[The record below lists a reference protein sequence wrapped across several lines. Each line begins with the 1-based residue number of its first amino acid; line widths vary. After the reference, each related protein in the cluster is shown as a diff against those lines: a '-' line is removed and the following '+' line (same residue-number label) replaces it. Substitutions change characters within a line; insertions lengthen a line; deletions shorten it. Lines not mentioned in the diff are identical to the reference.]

1 MSKYYVV
8 SGDILP
14 DVLEQVMQARIL
26 LQSGKAKRISEAVK
40 MVGISRGT
48 YYKYKDAVFSFNA
61 EQSNRKAIISM
72 ILRNEKG
79 TLSKVLSLVS
89 VKQVNVLAINQTI
102 PINGIANVALTLDIS
117 DLETIFFDTDREKA
131 TLIYSKMLQ
140 GIKNDYI
147 EKAFSIYSMIYKNN
161 DEMPSEEYSYYLNK
175 CCINDIIC
183 DINKSRKIDRTYFN
197 TYDYLLNNRKF
208 QRK

>member
-40 MVGISRGT
+40 MVGIARGT

-117 DLETIFFDTDREKA
+117 DLEIGIQSLVSLIEAMPMVEKA
-131 TLIYSKMLQ
+131 DLVAV
-140 GIKNDYI
+140 
-147 EKAFSIYSMIYKNN
+147 E
-161 DEMPSEEYSYYLNK
+161 
-175 CCINDIIC
+175 
-183 DINKSRKIDRTYFN
+183 
-197 TYDYLLNNRKF
+197 
-208 QRK
+208 

>member
-102 PINGIANVALTLDIS
+102 PINGIANVALTLDLS
-117 DLETIFFDTDREKA
+117 DLEISIQSLVSLIEAMPMVEKA
-131 TLIYSKMLQ
+131 DLVAV
-140 GIKNDYI
+140 
-147 EKAFSIYSMIYKNN
+147 E
-161 DEMPSEEYSYYLNK
+161 
-175 CCINDIIC
+175 
-183 DINKSRKIDRTYFN
+183 
-197 TYDYLLNNRKF
+197 
-208 QRK
+208 

>member
-117 DLETIFFDTDREKA
+117 DLEISIQSLVSLIEAMPMAEKA
-131 TLIYSKMLQ
+131 DLVAV
-140 GIKNDYI
+140 
-147 EKAFSIYSMIYKNN
+147 E
-161 DEMPSEEYSYYLNK
+161 
-175 CCINDIIC
+175 
-183 DINKSRKIDRTYFN
+183 
-197 TYDYLLNNRKF
+197 
-208 QRK
+208 

>member
-48 YYKYKDAVFSFNA
+48 NYKYKDAVFSFNA

-117 DLETIFFDTDREKA
+117 DLEISIQSLVSLIEAMPMVEKA
-131 TLIYSKMLQ
+131 DLVAV
-140 GIKNDYI
+140 
-147 EKAFSIYSMIYKNN
+147 E
-161 DEMPSEEYSYYLNK
+161 
-175 CCINDIIC
+175 
-183 DINKSRKIDRTYFN
+183 
-197 TYDYLLNNRKF
+197 
-208 QRK
+208 

>member
-102 PINGIANVALTLDIS
+102 PINGIANVPLTLDIS
-117 DLETIFFDTDREKA
+117 DLEISIQSLVSLIEAMPMVEKA
-131 TLIYSKMLQ
+131 DLVAV
-140 GIKNDYI
+140 
-147 EKAFSIYSMIYKNN
+147 E
-161 DEMPSEEYSYYLNK
+161 
-175 CCINDIIC
+175 
-183 DINKSRKIDRTYFN
+183 
-197 TYDYLLNNRKF
+197 
-208 QRK
+208 

>member
-117 DLETIFFDTDREKA
+117 DLEISIQPLVSLIEAMPMVEKA
-131 TLIYSKMLQ
+131 DLVAV
-140 GIKNDYI
+140 
-147 EKAFSIYSMIYKNN
+147 E
-161 DEMPSEEYSYYLNK
+161 
-175 CCINDIIC
+175 
-183 DINKSRKIDRTYFN
+183 
-197 TYDYLLNNRKF
+197 
-208 QRK
+208 

>member
-26 LQSGKAKRISEAVK
+26 LQSGKSKRISEAVK

-117 DLETIFFDTDREKA
+117 DLEIGIQSLVSLIEAMPMVEKA
-131 TLIYSKMLQ
+131 DLVAV
-140 GIKNDYI
+140 
-147 EKAFSIYSMIYKNN
+147 E
-161 DEMPSEEYSYYLNK
+161 
-175 CCINDIIC
+175 
-183 DINKSRKIDRTYFN
+183 
-197 TYDYLLNNRKF
+197 
-208 QRK
+208 

>member
-61 EQSNRKAIISM
+61 EQSNRKAIISI

-117 DLETIFFDTDREKA
+117 DLEISIQSLVSLIEAMPMVEKA
-131 TLIYSKMLQ
+131 DLVAV
-140 GIKNDYI
+140 
-147 EKAFSIYSMIYKNN
+147 E
-161 DEMPSEEYSYYLNK
+161 
-175 CCINDIIC
+175 
-183 DINKSRKIDRTYFN
+183 
-197 TYDYLLNNRKF
+197 
-208 QRK
+208 

>member
-117 DLETIFFDTDREKA
+117 DLEISIQSLVSLIESMPMVEKA
-131 TLIYSKMLQ
+131 DLVAV
-140 GIKNDYI
+140 
-147 EKAFSIYSMIYKNN
+147 E
-161 DEMPSEEYSYYLNK
+161 
-175 CCINDIIC
+175 
-183 DINKSRKIDRTYFN
+183 
-197 TYDYLLNNRKF
+197 
-208 QRK
+208 

>member
-72 ILRNEKG
+72 ISRNEKG

-117 DLETIFFDTDREKA
+117 DLEIGIQSLVSLIEAMPMVEKA
-131 TLIYSKMLQ
+131 DLVAV
-140 GIKNDYI
+140 
-147 EKAFSIYSMIYKNN
+147 E
-161 DEMPSEEYSYYLNK
+161 
-175 CCINDIIC
+175 
-183 DINKSRKIDRTYFN
+183 
-197 TYDYLLNNRKF
+197 
-208 QRK
+208 

>member
-61 EQSNRKAIISM
+61 EQSNRKAIISL

-117 DLETIFFDTDREKA
+117 DLEISIQSLVSLIEAMPLVEKA
-131 TLIYSKMLQ
+131 DLVAV
-140 GIKNDYI
+140 
-147 EKAFSIYSMIYKNN
+147 E
-161 DEMPSEEYSYYLNK
+161 
-175 CCINDIIC
+175 
-183 DINKSRKIDRTYFN
+183 
-197 TYDYLLNNRKF
+197 
-208 QRK
+208 

>member
-117 DLETIFFDTDREKA
+117 DLEISIQSLVSLIEAMPMVEK
-131 TLIYSKMLQ
+131 S
-140 GIKNDYI
+140 
-147 EKAFSIYSMIYKNN
+147 
-161 DEMPSEEYSYYLNK
+161 
-175 CCINDIIC
+175 
-183 DINKSRKIDRTYFN
+183 
-197 TYDYLLNNRKF
+197 
-208 QRK
+208 

>member
-117 DLETIFFDTDREKA
+117 DLEIGIQSLVS
-131 TLIYSKMLQ
+131 LI
-140 GIKNDYI
+140 
-147 EKAFSIYSMIYKNN
+147 EA
-161 DEMPSEEYSYYLNK
+161 MPMV
-175 CCINDIIC
+175 
-183 DINKSRKIDRTYFN
+183 
-197 TYDYLLNNRKF
+197 
-208 QRK
+208 

>member
-61 EQSNRKAIISM
+61 EQSNRKAIISL

-117 DLETIFFDTDREKA
+117 DLEISVQSLVSLIEAMPMVEKA
-131 TLIYSKMLQ
+131 DLVAV
-140 GIKNDYI
+140 
-147 EKAFSIYSMIYKNN
+147 E
-161 DEMPSEEYSYYLNK
+161 
-175 CCINDIIC
+175 
-183 DINKSRKIDRTYFN
+183 
-197 TYDYLLNNRKF
+197 
-208 QRK
+208 

>member
-117 DLETIFFDTDREKA
+117 DLEIGIQSLVSLIEAMPMVEKA
-131 TLIYSKMLQ
+131 DLVAA
-140 GIKNDYI
+140 
-147 EKAFSIYSMIYKNN
+147 E
-161 DEMPSEEYSYYLNK
+161 
-175 CCINDIIC
+175 
-183 DINKSRKIDRTYFN
+183 
-197 TYDYLLNNRKF
+197 
-208 QRK
+208 

>member
-117 DLETIFFDTDREKA
+117 DLEISIQSLVGLIESMPMVEKA
-131 TLIYSKMLQ
+131 DLVAV
-140 GIKNDYI
+140 
-147 EKAFSIYSMIYKNN
+147 E
-161 DEMPSEEYSYYLNK
+161 
-175 CCINDIIC
+175 
-183 DINKSRKIDRTYFN
+183 
-197 TYDYLLNNRKF
+197 
-208 QRK
+208 

>member
-14 DVLEQVMQARIL
+14 DVLEQFMQARIL

-117 DLETIFFDTDREKA
+117 DLEIGIQSLVSLIEAMPMVEKA
-131 TLIYSKMLQ
+131 DLVAV
-140 GIKNDYI
+140 
-147 EKAFSIYSMIYKNN
+147 E
-161 DEMPSEEYSYYLNK
+161 
-175 CCINDIIC
+175 
-183 DINKSRKIDRTYFN
+183 
-197 TYDYLLNNRKF
+197 
-208 QRK
+208 

>member
-117 DLETIFFDTDREKA
+117 DLEISIQSLVSLIEAMPIVEKA
-131 TLIYSKMLQ
+131 DLVAV
-140 GIKNDYI
+140 
-147 EKAFSIYSMIYKNN
+147 E
-161 DEMPSEEYSYYLNK
+161 
-175 CCINDIIC
+175 
-183 DINKSRKIDRTYFN
+183 
-197 TYDYLLNNRKF
+197 
-208 QRK
+208 

>member
-26 LQSGKAKRISEAVK
+26 LQAGKAKRISEAVK

-117 DLETIFFDTDREKA
+117 DLEISIQSLVSLIEAMPMVEKA
-131 TLIYSKMLQ
+131 DLVAV
-140 GIKNDYI
+140 
-147 EKAFSIYSMIYKNN
+147 E
-161 DEMPSEEYSYYLNK
+161 
-175 CCINDIIC
+175 
-183 DINKSRKIDRTYFN
+183 
-197 TYDYLLNNRKF
+197 
-208 QRK
+208 

>member
-117 DLETIFFDTDREKA
+117 DLEISIQSLVS
-131 TLIYSKMLQ
+131 LI
-140 GIKNDYI
+140 
-147 EKAFSIYSMIYKNN
+147 EA
-161 DEMPSEEYSYYLNK
+161 MP
-175 CCINDIIC
+175 IGR
-183 DINKSRKIDRTYFN
+183 KS
-197 TYDYLLNNRKF
+197 
-208 QRK
+208 

>member
-40 MVGISRGT
+40 IVGISRGT

-117 DLETIFFDTDREKA
+117 DLEISIQSLVGLIEAMPMVEKA
-131 TLIYSKMLQ
+131 DLVAV
-140 GIKNDYI
+140 
-147 EKAFSIYSMIYKNN
+147 E
-161 DEMPSEEYSYYLNK
+161 
-175 CCINDIIC
+175 
-183 DINKSRKIDRTYFN
+183 
-197 TYDYLLNNRKF
+197 
-208 QRK
+208 

>member
-26 LQSGKAKRISEAVK
+26 LQSGKAKSISEAVK

-72 ILRNEKG
+72 VLRNEKG

-117 DLETIFFDTDREKA
+117 DLEISIQSLVSLIEAMPMVEKA
-131 TLIYSKMLQ
+131 DLVAV
-140 GIKNDYI
+140 
-147 EKAFSIYSMIYKNN
+147 E
-161 DEMPSEEYSYYLNK
+161 
-175 CCINDIIC
+175 
-183 DINKSRKIDRTYFN
+183 
-197 TYDYLLNNRKF
+197 
-208 QRK
+208 

>member
-26 LQSGKAKRISEAVK
+26 LQSGKAKRISEAAK

-117 DLETIFFDTDREKA
+117 DLEISIQSLVSLIEAMPMVEKA
-131 TLIYSKMLQ
+131 DLVAV
-140 GIKNDYI
+140 
-147 EKAFSIYSMIYKNN
+147 E
-161 DEMPSEEYSYYLNK
+161 
-175 CCINDIIC
+175 
-183 DINKSRKIDRTYFN
+183 
-197 TYDYLLNNRKF
+197 
-208 QRK
+208 

>member
-26 LQSGKAKRISEAVK
+26 LQSGKVKRISEAVK

-117 DLETIFFDTDREKA
+117 DLEISIQSLVSLIEAMPMVEKA
-131 TLIYSKMLQ
+131 DLVAV
-140 GIKNDYI
+140 
-147 EKAFSIYSMIYKNN
+147 E
-161 DEMPSEEYSYYLNK
+161 
-175 CCINDIIC
+175 
-183 DINKSRKIDRTYFN
+183 
-197 TYDYLLNNRKF
+197 
-208 QRK
+208 

>member
-14 DVLEQVMQARIL
+14 DVLEQVLQARIL

-117 DLETIFFDTDREKA
+117 DLEISIQSLVSLIEAMPMVEKA
-131 TLIYSKMLQ
+131 DLVAV
-140 GIKNDYI
+140 
-147 EKAFSIYSMIYKNN
+147 E
-161 DEMPSEEYSYYLNK
+161 
-175 CCINDIIC
+175 
-183 DINKSRKIDRTYFN
+183 
-197 TYDYLLNNRKF
+197 
-208 QRK
+208 

>member
-61 EQSNRKAIISM
+61 EQSNRKTIISM

-117 DLETIFFDTDREKA
+117 DLEISIQSLVSLIEAMPMVEKA
-131 TLIYSKMLQ
+131 DLVAV
-140 GIKNDYI
+140 
-147 EKAFSIYSMIYKNN
+147 E
-161 DEMPSEEYSYYLNK
+161 
-175 CCINDIIC
+175 
-183 DINKSRKIDRTYFN
+183 
-197 TYDYLLNNRKF
+197 
-208 QRK
+208 

>member
-72 ILRNEKG
+72 ILKNEKG

-117 DLETIFFDTDREKA
+117 DLEISIQSLVSLIEAMPMVEKA
-131 TLIYSKMLQ
+131 DLVAV
-140 GIKNDYI
+140 
-147 EKAFSIYSMIYKNN
+147 E
-161 DEMPSEEYSYYLNK
+161 
-175 CCINDIIC
+175 
-183 DINKSRKIDRTYFN
+183 
-197 TYDYLLNNRKF
+197 
-208 QRK
+208 

>member
-89 VKQVNVLAINQTI
+89 VKQLNVLAINQTI

-117 DLETIFFDTDREKA
+117 DLEISIQSLVSLIEAMPMVEKA
-131 TLIYSKMLQ
+131 DLVAV
-140 GIKNDYI
+140 
-147 EKAFSIYSMIYKNN
+147 E
-161 DEMPSEEYSYYLNK
+161 
-175 CCINDIIC
+175 
-183 DINKSRKIDRTYFN
+183 
-197 TYDYLLNNRKF
+197 
-208 QRK
+208 

>member
-117 DLETIFFDTDREKA
+117 DLEIGIQSLVSLIEAMPIVEKA
-131 TLIYSKMLQ
+131 DLVAV
-140 GIKNDYI
+140 
-147 EKAFSIYSMIYKNN
+147 E
-161 DEMPSEEYSYYLNK
+161 
-175 CCINDIIC
+175 
-183 DINKSRKIDRTYFN
+183 
-197 TYDYLLNNRKF
+197 
-208 QRK
+208 

>member
-40 MVGISRGT
+40 MVGITRGT

-102 PINGIANVALTLDIS
+102 PINGLANVALTLDIS
-117 DLETIFFDTDREKA
+117 DLEIGIQSLVSLIEAMPMVEKA
-131 TLIYSKMLQ
+131 DLVAV
-140 GIKNDYI
+140 
-147 EKAFSIYSMIYKNN
+147 E
-161 DEMPSEEYSYYLNK
+161 
-175 CCINDIIC
+175 
-183 DINKSRKIDRTYFN
+183 
-197 TYDYLLNNRKF
+197 
-208 QRK
+208 

>member
-61 EQSNRKAIISM
+61 EQSNCKAIISM

-117 DLETIFFDTDREKA
+117 DLEISIQSLVSLIEAMPMVEKA
-131 TLIYSKMLQ
+131 DLVAV
-140 GIKNDYI
+140 
-147 EKAFSIYSMIYKNN
+147 E
-161 DEMPSEEYSYYLNK
+161 
-175 CCINDIIC
+175 
-183 DINKSRKIDRTYFN
+183 
-197 TYDYLLNNRKF
+197 
-208 QRK
+208 

>member
-102 PINGIANVALTLDIS
+102 PINGIANVALTVDIS
-117 DLETIFFDTDREKA
+117 DLEISIQSLVSLIEAMPMVEKA
-131 TLIYSKMLQ
+131 DLVAV
-140 GIKNDYI
+140 
-147 EKAFSIYSMIYKNN
+147 E
-161 DEMPSEEYSYYLNK
+161 
-175 CCINDIIC
+175 
-183 DINKSRKIDRTYFN
+183 
-197 TYDYLLNNRKF
+197 
-208 QRK
+208 

>member
-1 MSKYYVV
+1 MSKYYAV

-117 DLETIFFDTDREKA
+117 DLEISIQSLVSLIEAMPMVEKA
-131 TLIYSKMLQ
+131 DLVAV
-140 GIKNDYI
+140 
-147 EKAFSIYSMIYKNN
+147 E
-161 DEMPSEEYSYYLNK
+161 
-175 CCINDIIC
+175 
-183 DINKSRKIDRTYFN
+183 
-197 TYDYLLNNRKF
+197 
-208 QRK
+208 

>member
-89 VKQVNVLAINQTI
+89 VKQVNVLAINQTT

-117 DLETIFFDTDREKA
+117 DLEISIQSLVSLIEAMPMVEKA
-131 TLIYSKMLQ
+131 DLVAV
-140 GIKNDYI
+140 
-147 EKAFSIYSMIYKNN
+147 E
-161 DEMPSEEYSYYLNK
+161 
-175 CCINDIIC
+175 
-183 DINKSRKIDRTYFN
+183 
-197 TYDYLLNNRKF
+197 
-208 QRK
+208 